1 MPIGN
6 LGHNP
11 NVSASIPPAPPLPSQ
26 TDGARGSQ
34 GQPISSSGAL
44 GSRLLFTPI
53 RQSVADGVDARSSD
67 VPGLPVNPLRIA
79 ASEITL
85 NDGFE
90 VLHDR
95 GALDT
100 LNNAIGSSSF
110 RVDCLLYTI

>member
-11 NVSASIPPAPPLPSQ
+11 NVNNSIPPAPPLPSQ

-53 RQSVADGVDARSSD
+53 RDSVADAIDARSSD
-67 VPGLPVNPLRIA
+67 VPGLPVHPMLLA
-79 ASEITL
+79 ASEISL
-85 NDGFE
+85 HGGLE
-90 VLHDR
+90 VLHDQ
-95 GALDT
+95 GA
-100 LNNAIGSSSF
+100 
-110 RVDCLLYTI
+110 